1 MIQVELSVELI
12 QVELSVELIQV
23 ELPVELIQ
31 VELPVGL
38 IHFELPVQLPSPSS
52 RLIEPRS
59 SAELIDDEPNLPRSS
74 AERASVSSLP
84 IELTE
89 PSSSCAASRSFS
101 ADNLRI
107 MALIARA
114 LGELEPSVAADD
126 DDDFELLPCFLLQF
140 SP

>member
-1 MIQVELSVELI
+1 MPVHLS
-12 QVELSVELIQV
+12 
-23 ELPVELIQ
+23 
-31 VELPVGL
+31 
-38 IHFELPVQLPSPSS
+38 SPSS

-74 AERASVSSLP
+74 SERASVSSLL

-89 PSSSCAASRSFS
+89 PSSSCACAVSRPFS

-107 MALIARA
+107 MTVIART
-114 LGELEPSVAADD
+114 LGESVARILSESVAAED
-126 DDDFELLPCFLLQF
+126 DDDFEACFLLHF

>member
-1 MIQVELSVELI
+1 MVQVELSVELI

-31 VELPVGL
+31 VELPV
-38 IHFELPVQLPSPSS
+38 QLSSPSS
-52 RLIEPRS
+52 RLMEPRS
-59 SAELIDDEPNLPRSS
+59 SAEPTDDEPNLPRSS
-74 AERASVSSLP
+74 AERASVSSP
-84 IELTE
+84 SIELTE

-101 ADNLRI
+101 ANNLRI
-107 MALIARA
+107 MTLIART

-126 DDDFELLPCFLLQF
+126 DDDFELAWLACFLVHF

>member
-1 MIQVELSVELI
+1 MT
-12 QVELSVELIQV
+12 
-23 ELPVELIQ
+23 
-31 VELPVGL
+31 
-38 IHFELPVQLPSPSS
+38 VQLSSPNS

-59 SAELIDDEPNLPRSS
+59 SEELVDDEPNLPRSS
-74 AERASVSSLP
+74 SERGSVSSLS

-89 PSSSCAASRSFS
+89 PPSSCAASRLFS

-107 MALIARA
+107 MTLIARI

-126 DDDFELLPCFLLQF
+126 DDDFELLACFLVHF